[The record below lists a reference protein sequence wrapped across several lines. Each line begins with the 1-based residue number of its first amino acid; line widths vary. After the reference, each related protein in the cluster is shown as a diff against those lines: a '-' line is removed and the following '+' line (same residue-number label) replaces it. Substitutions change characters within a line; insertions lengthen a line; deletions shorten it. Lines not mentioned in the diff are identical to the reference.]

1 MENAKKPL
9 WKVEALEKLEKWN
22 ESYLEKKERDP
33 LSNISALKVGLDLS
47 NASPNGRSRLL
58 SYVKVTLP
66 QLFPNPTLLTAA
78 KRDFLQILAQRK
90 AEMKQSGYGQISLAV
105 GIARWN
111 GSSRQMPILIYP
123 LEVEE
128 SEEDP
133 SKDTIKLGRRP
144 MVNPSFLNAMRS
156 DFGIEFDFSSMEQ
169 NLDSGQDQFISQV
182 AKEVGEMVYGF
193 SAEPRSIV
201 GCFIN
206 PAIIIRD
213 RASRLMADIE
223 SGKCEVKILR
233 DFLEGKEALQR
244 VEDKEDCDP
253 HDEKEAGDVPN
264 SARRAARL
272 ASMGQNVFL
281 DAPASSGSSAL
292 ALAIA
297 SRCACEGKSVIY
309 SSPLGAQKEAFLQ
322 CAKDEGIE
330 GLVLDVDDPEFP

>member
-1 MENAKKPL
+1 MEDSEKQPWKP
-9 WKVEALEKLEKWN
+9 EALEKLKQWN
-22 ESYLEKKERDP
+22 NSYLERKEADP
-33 LSNISALKVGLDLS
+33 LSNISALKAGLDLS
-47 NASPNGRSRLL
+47 NASPNGKSRLL

-78 KRDFLQILAQRK
+78 KRDFLQILAQRR
-90 AEMKQSGYGQISLAV
+90 AEMRQSGYGQISLAV

-144 MVNPSFLNAMRS
+144 MVNPSFLEAMRS
-156 DFGIEFDFSSMEQ
+156 DFGIEFDFSSLEQ
-169 NLDSGQDQFISQV
+169 NLDSGRDQFISQV

-193 SAEPRSIV
+193 SAEARSIV

-206 PAIIIRD
+206 PAVIIRD
-213 RASRLMADIE
+213 RASRLLEGIE
-223 SGKCEVKILR
+223 EGKCDVKILK

-244 VEDKEDCDP
+244 EYDKEDFDP

-272 ASMGQNVFL
+272 ASLGQNVFL
-281 DAPASSGSSAL
+281 DAPASSGD
-292 ALAIA
+292 
-297 SRCACEGKSVIY
+297 RKSV
-309 SSPLGAQKEAFLQ
+309 
-322 CAKDEGIE
+322 
-330 GLVLDVDDPEFP
+330 V